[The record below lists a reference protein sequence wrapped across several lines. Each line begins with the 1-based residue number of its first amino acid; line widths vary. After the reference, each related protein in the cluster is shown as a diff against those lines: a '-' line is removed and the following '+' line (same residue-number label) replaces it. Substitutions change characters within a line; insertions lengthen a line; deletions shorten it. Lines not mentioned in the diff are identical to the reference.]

1 MMNDKETI
9 PDYPSWVHER
19 SALVQIMLHDGL
31 THIMCEGSDEDKDF
45 DKFEGNIVVINSAE
59 ERTHPNRIV
68 FIDVNGEEWCAV
80 QPIKPNGHVMNY
92 DGYLKLKGIL

>member
-1 MMNDKETI
+1 MNDKETI
-9 PDYPSWVHER
+9 PDYPRWVHKR
-19 SALVQIMLHDGL
+19 SALVHLMLQEGMRYIL
-31 THIMCEGSDEDKDF
+31 CEGGDSDRDF
-45 DKFEGNIVVINSAE
+45 DKFDGNIVVINGCE
-59 ERTHPNRIV
+59 ERPHPQYLV

>member
-1 MMNDKETI
+1 MLTEST
-9 PDYPSWVHER
+9 DYPSWVHER
-19 SALVQIMLHDGL
+19 SALVQIMLQDGL

-68 FIDVNGEEWCAV
+68 FIDVDGNEWGAV
-80 QPIKPNGHVMNY
+80 QPTKPDGSVMGY
-92 DGYLKLKGIL
+92 GDYLKLRNVL